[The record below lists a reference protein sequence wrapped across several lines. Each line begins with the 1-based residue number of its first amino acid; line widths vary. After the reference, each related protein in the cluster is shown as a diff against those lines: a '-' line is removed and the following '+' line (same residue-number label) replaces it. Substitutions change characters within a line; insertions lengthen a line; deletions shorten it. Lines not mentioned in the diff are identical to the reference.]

1 MSKNLSSAILA
12 LLIVTLGCANCIPGW
27 KDSKVAANEL
37 MTALRDGDYA
47 KAQELM
53 DNDGGKPSEKSVE
66 ELKKKIESGNLQ
78 PQSWTL
84 EEEYFGKSAGKSSYS
99 MITGK
104 VVFKDGTSG
113 TLKVRAEAFGAR
125 QNPWRFSSFEL
136 KR

>member
-1 MSKNLSSAILA
+1 M
-12 LLIVTLGCANCIPGW
+12 VTLGCANCIPGW
-27 KDSKVAANEL
+27 MDAKKSADNL

-47 KAQELM
+47 RARELM
-53 DNDGGKPSEKSVE
+53 NNDGSKPSAKSIE
-66 ELKKKIESGNLQ
+66 ELKNRIESGNLQ

-84 EEEYFGKSAGKSSYS
+84 EDQYVNDTTGGDNSYNI
-99 MITGK
+99 ITGK

-113 TLKVRAEAFGAR
+113 TLRVEARAFGAR